1 MDSKLFSEVV
11 ANPSLF
17 LQGSRR
23 PKNPETGRTLFLV
36 VRPSAYQVRKCQNAK
51 AIKLWSWLE
60 YATRSD
66 PDRNMHR
73 FYALDVTP
81 TLFGDWSLTAE
92 WGRIGSPGVVQRRTF
107 ADEAAASAA
116 LTKRL
121 SIKARRG
128 YLAAT
133 VPDAASHGSHALA
146 AHRRR

>member
-1 MDSKLFSEVV
+1 MIVL
-11 ANPSLF
+11 
-17 LQGSRR
+17 
-23 PKNPETGRTLFLV
+23 
-36 VRPSAYQVRKCQNAK
+36 
-51 AIKLWSWLE
+51 
-60 YATRSD
+60 TRSD

-81 TLFGDWSLTAE
+81 TLFGDWSLIAE

-107 ADEAAASAA
+107 ADEATASAA
-116 LTKRL
+116 LTERL

-133 VPDAASHGSHALA
+133 VPGAASHGNRALA